1 MKCMY
6 CGNELITV
14 DGMSY
19 VCQSCKNR
27 LGLDITFGNI
37 TITKNLTFTEI
48 EEAHKVLKA
57 EINNEV

>member
-6 CGNELITV
+6 CGTELTTV
-14 DGMSY
+14 DGMGY